1 MLTADG
7 KREMTEAEE
16 AAYRKRQRKVM
27 REAAEARRREKI
39 ARMRRQESADL
50 LARLMKSA
58 GCPPGDIV
66 RAVERALEDP
76 DEPWVAAQGREH
88 VLEDLERGGAP
99 GAGERA
105 LFARGT
111 RTRGRFN

>member
-7 KREMTEAEE
+7 KREMTAAEE
-16 AAYRKRQRKVM
+16 AECKRRQRKVM

-50 LARLMKSA
+50 LARLMRSA
-58 GCPPGDIV
+58 GCPPEDIV
-66 RAVERALEDP
+66 RAVERALDDP
-76 DEPWVAAQGREH
+76 DEPWVAARGRERA
-88 VLEDLERGGAP
+88 LEELEHARAQ

-105 LFARGT
+105 LFTRGS